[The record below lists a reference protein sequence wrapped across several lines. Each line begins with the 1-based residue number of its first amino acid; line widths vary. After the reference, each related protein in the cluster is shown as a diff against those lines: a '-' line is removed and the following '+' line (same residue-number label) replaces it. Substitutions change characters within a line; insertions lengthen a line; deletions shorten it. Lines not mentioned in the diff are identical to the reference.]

1 MENSRQQYQ
10 RRMEN
15 QLREWS
21 SRMDEVKAIIGKA
34 GAQTKETL
42 GRELVELEKLEAA
55 GKKHLEEVKSLALS
69 AWEKG
74 KDELHD
80 KWNMVGGSFD
90 AIWAR
95 IQTKAA

>member
-21 SRMDEVKAIIGKA
+21 SRMDEVKVIIGKA
-34 GAQTKETL
+34 GMQTKETL
-42 GRELVELEKLEAA
+42 GRELAELEKLEAT
-55 GKKHLEEVKSLALS
+55 GKKHLEEVKALALAS
-69 AWEKG
+69 WEKG

-95 IQTKAA
+95 IHTKPA